1 MILIEKFDFNIE
13 NNFRETMNEIHKHE
27 ELKKAYQND
36 ASLRSVSN
44 IIGTKK
50 EILIYKNQA
59 FSL

>member
-1 MILIEKFDFNIE
+1 
-13 NNFRETMNEIHKHE
+13 MNEIHKHE

-50 EILIYKNQA
+50 K
-59 FSL
+59 F